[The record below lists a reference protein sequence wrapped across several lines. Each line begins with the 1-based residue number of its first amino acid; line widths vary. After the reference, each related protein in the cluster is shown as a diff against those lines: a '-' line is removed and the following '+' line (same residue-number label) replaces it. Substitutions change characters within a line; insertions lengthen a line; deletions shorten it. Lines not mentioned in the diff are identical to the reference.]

1 MGRGLSELQKRILV
15 YARDHL
21 DPCFPPG
28 SPWFTHLN
36 PREEAYTLAE
46 ALRPGKWGQWTR
58 GDIAAVSRALR
69 RLERRGLIVRV
80 RGYSGDPGYPSV
92 GHTGAVVLTPAGE
105 AAVERF
111 KVENPVLA
119 DAPAKAVDI
128 HPST

>member
-1 MGRGLSELQKRILV
+1 
-15 YARDHL
+15 
-21 DPCFPPG
+21 
-28 SPWFTHLN
+28 
-36 PREEAYTLAE
+36 
-46 ALRPGKWGQWTR
+46 
-58 GDIAAVSRALR
+58 
-69 RLERRGLIVRV
+69 LIVRV

-128 HPST
+128 YPST

>member
-46 ALRPGKWGQWTR
+46 ALRPGKWRQWTR

-92 GHTGAVVLTPAGE
+92 GHTGAVVLTQAGE
-105 AAVERF
+105 AAVKRLKAE
-111 KVENPVLA
+111 KPVLP
-119 DAPAKAVDI
+119 DAPTASA
-128 HPST
+128 HFHTSA